1 MKSEWTIGR
10 LLLYLLIGA
19 VIFVS
24 LFPLFWMVVSSFKI
38 ERDVLAVP
46 LKIFPTQWVTENY
59 QSLFKDTN
67 YPYWR
72 TFFSTLIVAIVGSLG
87 SMTVNTMAAYAF
99 ARLQFRGKRA
109 LWATIIS
116 TMYIPG
122 ITILLTSFILVNRL
136 GMLDTYAVLI
146 IPGLAGGYTVFFF
159 RQFFLGMPMAIEE
172 SAMIDGA
179 TRFRIFWQFFIPMAI
194 SPLII
199 MGVGSFLGYWNSFVW
214 PTMTLTDPNKTQMMQ
229 VIRSYRSVYANK
241 QGVILAASTLAAIPP
256 LALFFIFQRH
266 IVKGIVLSGLK

>member
-38 ERDVLAVP
+38 EREVLAVP
-46 LKIFPTQWVTENY
+46 LKILPTQWVTENY
-59 QSLFKDTN
+59 LSLFQDTN

-72 TFFSTLIVAIVGSLG
+72 TFFSTLIVAIVGAFG
-87 SMTVNTMAAYAF
+87 SMLVNTMAAYAF

-256 LALFFIFQRH
+256 LAIFFIFQRH

>member
-1 MKSEWTIGR
+1 MKRKWPIGR
-10 LLLYLLIGA
+10 VLLYLLVA
-19 VIFVS
+19 VVIFVS
-24 LFPLFWMVVSSFKI
+24 LFPLFWMVVSSFKV
-38 ERDVLAVP
+38 EREVMAVP
-46 LKIFPTQWVTENY
+46 LKIFPTKWVTESY
-59 QSLFKDTN
+59 QSLFEDTN

-72 TFFSTLIVAIVGSLG
+72 TFFSTLIVSIVGALG
-87 SMTVNTMAAYAF
+87 SLTVNTMAAYAF
-99 ARLQFRGKRA
+99 ARLQFTGKRL
-109 LWATIIS
+109 LWSTIIS

-146 IPGLAGGYTVFFF
+146 IPGLAGGYSVFFF

-179 TRFRIFWQFFIPMAI
+179 TRFRIFWQFFIPMAV

-199 MGVGSFLGYWNSFVW
+199 MGVGAFLGYWNSFVW

-241 QGVILAASTLAAIPP
+241 QGVIMAASTLAAIPP
-256 LALFFIFQRH
+256 LAIFFIFQRH
-266 IVKGIVLSGLK
+266 IVKGIILSGLK